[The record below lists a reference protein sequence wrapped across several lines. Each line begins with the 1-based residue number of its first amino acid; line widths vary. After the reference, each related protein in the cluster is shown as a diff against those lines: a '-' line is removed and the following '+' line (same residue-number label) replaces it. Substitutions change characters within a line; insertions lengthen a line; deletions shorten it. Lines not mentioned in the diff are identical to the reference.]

1 MLLAGCQGLSVGKSD
16 TQQLG
21 TLSLSASTL
30 DFGNVAT
37 GSSKTLSATV
47 TNSGDARVTISS
59 IAISSQYFALSA
71 TNLPLT
77 INAGQ
82 STSFS
87 LSFAPKAVASFSAT
101 ATITS
106 DASNATTTLNLAGA
120 GTGSAVPPGQ
130 LTVNPSSE
138 GFGNVILGTQQTQ
151 TITLTNSGESSVS
164 ISQVSLSGGG
174 FQMSGITA
182 PLTLNPSQSTNFTV
196 AFAPQAA
203 GSAAGAVTITSNAS
217 DSTLT
222 LPLSGMGVSAGTLSS
237 SPTSLD
243 FGSVI
248 TGKTMSLSETVTN
261 TGGSSVTIS
270 QVAASGG
277 FTISGIAAPLTLA
290 SGQGASFTVSFSPS
304 AAGSASGNVAITSN
318 ASNPTLTIPLAGT
331 GVSPGGLGAD
341 PSSISFGSVTV
352 GNTKSLSET
361 VTNTGGTTVTIS
373 QVAIGGSGFSFTGIT
388 TPVTLTAGQSATFN
402 VSFAPS
408 SAGNVAGNLTVT
420 SNASNPT
427 LTIPLSGNG
436 VTPGTLGANPTS
448 LSFGTVTVGNKQT
461 LSETVTNTGGTSVT
475 ISQVTISGSGF
486 SFTGITTPVTLTA
499 GQSAT
504 FSVSFTPSSAGS
516 ASGNLTITSNAS
528 NPTLTIPL
536 SGSGV
541 TPGTLGANP
550 TSLGFGSVTVGNK
563 QSLSETITNN
573 GGTSVTISQ
582 VAISGSGFSFTGIT
596 TPVTLT
602 AGQSATFSVSF
613 APSSAGSAS
622 GNLTVT
628 SNASNPTLTIPLSGS
643 GTAAVGQLAVSPTT
657 MNLGSVEVG
666 SSGSSSGMLTASG
679 ASVTVTGASTNN
691 SVFTVGGLT
700 LPVTIP
706 AGQSVSFTVTFSP
719 TTTGAASATL
729 TFTSN
734 AQPST
739 TTEALTGT
747 GTAAPNHS
755 VNLTWN
761 PSTSQ
766 NIAGYNVYRAVYSSS
781 CGSFSK
787 INSLLDSSTLY
798 TDSNVVNGTS
808 YCYATTAV
816 DTSNEESSYS
826 NIVSNVQIP
835 LQ

>member
-30 DFGNVAT
+30 DFGNVAS

-504 FSVSFTPSSAGS
+504 FSVSF
-516 ASGNLTITSNAS
+516 
-528 NPTLTIPL
+528 
-536 SGSGV
+536 
-541 TPGTLGANP
+541 
-550 TSLGFGSVTVGNK
+550 
-563 QSLSETITNN
+563 
-573 GGTSVTISQ
+573 
-582 VAISGSGFSFTGIT
+582 
-596 TPVTLT
+596 
-602 AGQSATFSVSF
+602 